1 MEHAAA
7 GRLHKARTD
16 GAAGGRDRLDGAEGE
31 TRGAV
36 CGETDRMLEKIM
48 REQQQQQQQ
57 QDFHHQHNRQQQQQ
71 QQQQDEAAREREL
84 REKETREQELREHEM
99 REQEM
104 REQAMRE
111 QEMREQEMR
120 EQEMREQAMR
130 EQEMREQAM
139 REQEIRH
146 FHQQQQQ
153 FYGTSELPPPTHPHE
168 QHQQHQH
175 QHQHQHQQQHQQ
187 QQGYGVQPPPSAPYQ
202 PYKQSDQVPAPPN
215 NQPFLS
221 GQRPDAPQLH
231 MRQQH
236 YHQSGAGAYRDA
248 QEEPRHYEDPAPLL
262 DGLGRP
268 VYDYPR
274 DPGGGGRE
282 AYQGAGW
289 AEQSSAQYARE
300 NGGGGHGGAWRGQ
313 VCAHLH
319 RKQF

>member
-57 QDFHHQHNRQQQQQ
+57 DYHHQHNRQQQ
-71 QQQQDEAAREREL
+71 
-84 REKETREQELREHEM
+84 
-99 REQEM
+99 
-104 REQAMRE
+104 
-111 QEMREQEMR
+111 
-120 EQEMREQAMR
+120 
-130 EQEMREQAM
+130 
-139 REQEIRH
+139 
-146 FHQQQQQ
+146 
-153 FYGTSELPPPTHPHE
+153 
-168 QHQQHQH
+168 
-175 QHQHQHQQQHQQ
+175 QQQHQQ